1 MLSSE
6 EGRSPCTQ
14 SIILMV
20 LDAPSHR
27 GKSLMPSLS
36 HSKNMPMFTLQK
48 SKVRLTHEVTVRS
61 HSPSWPR
68 LSSSL
73 CQDTRTISASSIH
86 AGTKVSASVLC
97 IIQRQAD
104 IQRRK
109 KSSPLENLSEERC
122 FLEASKFPSHWVTWI
137 FPLLRRWD
145 KP

>member
-1 MLSSE
+1 MYPEHNPDGLGCSK
-6 EGRSPCTQ
+6 TQ
-14 SIILMV
+14 RKKPH
-20 LDAPSHR
+20 A
-27 GKSLMPSLS
+27 KSLSQEE
-36 HSKNMPMFTLQK
+36 HAYVHIQK
-48 SKVRLTHEVTVRS
+48 SKVRLTHGVTVRN